1 MKFFEHISVG
11 ERTEIG
17 RYTFTADAIKAFAA
31 RFDPQ
36 PFHLDEAAAER
47 SHFGRLCA
55 SGWHTACVW
64 MRLVIE
70 HRKREDDER
79 RARGEAVAA
88 LGVSPGFRD
97 LKWLKPLCR
106 RYDYLRHRGDRQ
118 TVIVEPLAMG
128 YHDCAQFRRQS
139 ARRAGS
145 LFRQYGLRRA
155 QAGAAASPMTLARG
169 ETTDHAGSAAKRDE
183 RRAAAVAFG
192 AHALHDGYTDL
203 IYVLLPV
210 WQREFG
216 LGYAEL
222 GLLRG
227 VFAGTMAS
235 FQIPSG
241 LLSERLGTAAVLAL
255 GTALAGVGYCL
266 AGASAGFGLL
276 VVALLV
282 GGLGAS
288 TQHPLASALVARAF
302 AGPRSLKAL
311 GTYNFSGDIGKM
323 TVPAAAALLLTVMPW
338 RPALA
343 LLGALGLV
351 AAVAI
356 YLLTPRY
363 EAEAAAATAAG
374 DAGESAPA
382 ARRRFAF
389 PVLLSIGMLDS
400 ATRMAFLT
408 FLPFVLTAKGASLPT
423 IGLALTLVF
432 AGGAAGKL
440 VCAFIGARIG
450 TIATVWLTEGL
461 TAVLIVALLPLPV
474 EAALVLLPL
483 IGVALNGTSSVL
495 YGSVPV
501 LVTPERRA
509 RAFSVFYTGTI
520 GSGAI
525 APAIYGVVGD
535 QLGVPAALIV
545 IAAVVLLT
553 LPLSLALKPALP
565 A

>member
-1 MKFFEHISVG
+1 
-11 ERTEIG
+11 
-17 RYTFTADAIKAFAA
+17 
-31 RFDPQ
+31 
-36 PFHLDEAAAER
+36 
-47 SHFGRLCA
+47 
-55 SGWHTACVW
+55 
-64 MRLVIE
+64 
-70 HRKREDDER
+70 
-79 RARGEAVAA
+79 
-88 LGVSPGFRD
+88 
-97 LKWLKPLCR
+97 
-106 RYDYLRHRGDRQ
+106 
-118 TVIVEPLAMG
+118 
-128 YHDCAQFRRQS
+128 
-139 ARRAGS
+139 
-145 LFRQYGLRRA
+145 
-155 QAGAAASPMTLARG
+155 MTLARG
-169 ETTDHAGSAAKRDE
+169 EIVDQGTGTAVRRDE

-241 LLSERLGTAAVLAL
+241 LLSERLGTAAVLAF

-266 AGASAGFGLL
+266 AGVSAGFGLL
-276 VVALLV
+276 LLALFV

-323 TVPAAAALLLTVMPW
+323 TVPAAAALLLTVMAW

-363 EAEAAAATAAG
+363 EAETAVAT
-374 DAGESAPA
+374 DAGGTDESVPG

-389 PVLLSIGMLDS
+389 PVLLSIGVLDS

-408 FLPFVLTAKGASLPT
+408 FLPFVLSAKGASLPT
-423 IGLALTLVF
+423 IGFALTLVF

-461 TAVLIVALLPLPV
+461 TAVLIVALLPLPL

-520 GSGAI
+520 GSGAV
-525 APAIYGVVGD
+525 APAIYGIVGD
-535 QLGVPAALIV
+535 HFGVPVALIV
-545 IAAVVLLT
+545 VATLVLLT
-553 LPLSLALKPALP
+553 LPLSLALKPVLP
-565 A
+565 ARPA